1 MSAAS
6 ARAALRHP
14 VAWLTNATGGDSL
27 PVLLLLGVSFFEVV
41 DRSAAGL
48 LLPEMMA
55 SFGLSDAAGTGIVS
69 LAALFGLALTLPI
82 AYLADRHSRLRI
94 MLLGGLAFTIF
105 SMATGL
111 IGFVAA
117 NATLLLVVR
126 SGAAVGQATVF
137 PTHNSLLTDYYD
149 IPYRPR
155 VFSIHG
161 AAQGLGLFLGP
172 IVAGLLATRVGWQLP
187 FLLLP
192 VPCVGLLLLGL
203 RLRDPARGYWERKA
217 AGLDPDLVGPE
228 DPPSMVEAWRVIW
241 RIRSIRRIYFSLPF
255 LAVAIIG
262 LSILANLYYA
272 REFGLDAQARGFI
285 EAIAEPFQLV
295 GLAIGAVAG
304 TRMLRRGPSELIRM
318 VGWVAAFTAVMFVG
332 FALAPNVALT
342 VVFRVLIAIPLAA
355 VLPGVFS
362 AMSMAIPA
370 RVRALGFSYAIVF
383 VLPGL
388 ILLPLVGALME
399 ALGPRGGMLAVAP
412 SFLIAGLIVRSSHR
426 TIDDDIAGVWTPTP
440 DDPEVV
446 AAASEWTTSTSTL

>member
-1 MSAAS
+1 VAA
-6 ARAALRHP
+6 ARHP
-14 VAWLTNATGGDSL
+14 MLWLQRATGGDSR
-27 PVLLLLGVSFFEVV
+27 PVLLLLGISFFEVV

-69 LAALFGLALTLPI
+69 LAAVFGLALTLPI
-82 AYLADRHSRLRI
+82 AYLADRRSRLRI
-94 MLLGGLAFTIF
+94 MLLGGLAFTLF
-105 SMATGL
+105 SIATGAVGL
-111 IGFVAA
+111 LAA
-117 NATLLLVVR
+117 TPLLFLTTR
-126 SGAAVGQATVF
+126 TGAAIGQATVF

-172 IVAGLLATRVGWQLP
+172 IVAGLLATRFGWEVP

-192 VPCVGLLLLGL
+192 VPCFGLLLLGL
-203 RLRDPARGYWERKA
+203 KLHEPGRGFWERKA
-217 AGLDPDLVGPE
+217 AGIDPDADIAE
-228 DPPSMVEAWRVIW
+228 EPPSMTEAWRLIW
-241 RIRSIRRIYFSLPF
+241 GIPSIRRIYLCLPF
-255 LAVAIIG
+255 LAVAVIG

-285 EAIAEPFQLV
+285 EAVAEPFQLV
-295 GLAIGAVAG
+295 GLVIGAVVG
-304 TRMLRRGPSELIRM
+304 TRMLRRGPSELLRA
-318 VGWVAAFTAVMFVG
+318 VGWVAAFTSVMFVG

-342 VVFRVLIAIPLAA
+342 VVFRALIAIPLAA
-355 VLPGVFS
+355 VLPGVLS

-370 RVRALGFSYAIVF
+370 RARALGFSYAIVF

-388 ILLPLVGALME
+388 VLLPLVGALME
-399 ALGPRGGMLAVAP
+399 TLGPRGGMLAVAP
-412 SFLIAGLIVRSSHR
+412 SFVIAGFIVRSAHR
-426 TIDDDIAGVWTPTP
+426 TIDQDIEGVWTTTP

-446 AAASEWTTSTSTL
+446 DVATEWSTTTSTI